1 MLGSSQ
7 QEHDERLVKVLERVQ
22 SAGVTLNAEKCE
34 LGKTSLKFLGHC
46 IDKNGVSA
54 DPEKTAAI
62 CQMTPPRS
70 VSDLRRFMG
79 MVNQLGKFYPIIA
92 EISKPLRELLSV
104 KRAWLWGAEQDRAFN
119 ALKEELT
126 KPTILALYDPTAKS

>member
-1 MLGSSQ
+1 MPFVRYCFNKLPFGISSTPELFQKRMSILLEGLSGVVCLMDDVLVVGSSQ

-54 DPEKTAAI
+54 DPEKTAVM
-62 CQMTPPRS
+62 CQMSPPR
-70 VSDLRRFMG
+70 
-79 MVNQLGKFYPIIA
+79 
-92 EISKPLRELLSV
+92 
-104 KRAWLWGAEQDRAFN
+104 
-119 ALKEELT
+119 
-126 KPTILALYDPTAKS
+126 